1 MLTGKIIAIII
12 TIVLATSTTVAVL
25 VTIIVIAIQPWD
37 VVQVRPTSTPVDTGT
52 PAATSDADDAATA
65 VITQSPDITMT
76 VTPEITA
83 TPDITTTVVHSDKVT
98 ICHIPPGNPNA
109 AHNIT
114 ISQSAV
120 KAHLGHGDTDGSCP
134 SLIIDVIV
142 LTGTVD
148 YEAGIAIDLDGILV
162 PGYRGGGGSDD
173 DGDDDHGGGGG
184 GRHGDHD
191 RGHGNDS
198 DHHDEDNP
206 GRSHHD

>member
-12 TIVLATSTTVAVL
+12 AIVLATSTTVAVL

-37 VVQVRPTSTPVDTGT
+37 VVQVRPTSTPVDADT
-52 PAATSDADDAATA
+52 PAATPDADNAATP
-65 VITQSPDITMT
+65 VITQTPDITMT

-83 TPDITTTVVHSDKVT
+83 TPDITTTVVYSGKVT

-109 AHNIT
+109 AHHIT
-114 ISQSAV
+114 ISQSAL
-120 KAHLGHGDTDGSCP
+120 KAHLGHGDTVDSCP

-142 LTGTVD
+142 LTETVD

-162 PGYRGGGGSDD
+162 PGYRGRGGGDD
-173 DGDDDHGGGGG
+173 DGDDDHGGSGCC
-184 GRHGDHD
+184 RGDHD

-206 GRSHHD
+206 GRSGHK